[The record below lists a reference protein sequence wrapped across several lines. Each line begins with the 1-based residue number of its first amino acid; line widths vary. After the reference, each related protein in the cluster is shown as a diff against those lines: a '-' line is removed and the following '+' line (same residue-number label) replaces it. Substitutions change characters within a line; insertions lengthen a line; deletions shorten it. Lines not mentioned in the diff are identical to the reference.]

1 VSEDISDPGTTGAP
15 LPPLDPELA
24 AWFAAAPAPP
34 MPPQVWQR
42 IEGALAAQPP
52 FTPSAEAPGTA
63 AATAAAPVADLAA
76 HREKRR
82 SRVLP
87 VLAGAAGVVL
97 VGAVVIPAMRAGNAP
112 TDVAPVGGGGS
123 PASVVAEANP
133 AEAPALSSTAAPMPH
148 MMVSTGTDYAS
159 AQMPDQVAPLLATV
173 GLTDAAAV
181 ATMTRSL
188 PTDVAPVGDGGFTAS
203 AESLADCMGRL
214 GMVSDGDAPLLVD
227 RATYDGS
234 DVGVVVSVE
243 STPASPSDPVVLD
256 VVVVGSECSEADVA
270 SAERFQVTV
279 AP

>member
-1 VSEDISDPGTTGAP
+1 MSEDISDPGTTGAP

-42 IEGALAAQPP
+42 IEAALSAQPP
-52 FTPSAEAPGTA
+52 FTPGAEAPGTV
-63 AATAAAPVADLAA
+63 AATAAAPVVDLAA

-112 TDVAPVGGGGS
+112 TPVADSAGGS

-133 AEAPALSSTAAPMPH
+133 AEAPAVSSTAAPMPR

-214 GMVSDGDAPLLVD
+214 GMVSDGVAPLLVD

-270 SAERFQVTV
+270 SAERFEVTV

>member
-1 VSEDISDPGTTGAP
+1 MSEDISDPGTTGAP

-34 MPPQVWQR
+34 MPPQVWRR
-42 IEGALAAQPP
+42 IEAALSAQPP
-52 FTPSAEAPGTA
+52 FTPSAEAPGTV
-63 AATAAAPVADLAA
+63 AATVAAPVADLAA

-112 TDVAPVGGGGS
+112 TPAADSAGGS

-133 AEAPALSSTAAPMPH
+133 AEAPAVSSTAAPMPR
-148 MMVSTGTDYAS
+148 MMVSSGTDYAS
-159 AQMPDQVAPLLATV
+159 GHMPDQVAPLLATV

-214 GMVSDGDAPLLVD
+214 GMVSDGAAPLLVD

-270 SAERFQVTV
+270 SAERFEVTV